1 MKALFT
7 KTLAVL
13 LSAMLLF
20 TAVPFA
26 ASAAAT
32 AEQQVGASSGTTG
45 SCTWTLD
52 DNSKLTISGNGA
64 MRNYDY
70 DSSPPWGRSI
80 KSVVI
85 EDSVTTIGSYAFEYC
100 TGLTSVTIPDS
111 VTSIGEEAF
120 RGCTG
125 LTSITI
131 PDSVTSIG
139 GSAFSSCT
147 GLKSVTIPDS
157 VTSIGSYAFD
167 NCTGLKGVY
176 ITDIAAWC
184 NIKFDSNS
192 SNPLYYAQNLYLNNQ
207 LVTDLV
213 IPDSVTSIGS
223 WAFSRCTGLSSVAI
237 PDSVTSIGGYAFS
250 RCTGLSSVTIPDSVT
265 SIEHLAFHD
274 CTGLTSVTIP
284 DSVTSIGGSAFYNT
298 AWYNNQ
304 PDGLVYAGKVAYVYK
319 GTMPDNTSIVL
330 KDGTKG
336 IAGSAFEDCTGLT
349 GITIPDSVTSIG
361 SEAFSDCTGL
371 TSVTIPDSVTS
382 IGNSAFWG
390 CTGLTSVTIGNSVT
404 SIGSYAFLE
413 CTGLTSVTI
422 PNSVTSIGEMAFDN
436 CGEGLTIYGYSGSA
450 AEEYAKNNNI
460 KFESIGKAP
469 DKTGDMDGDG
479 VINGKDAAVLARY
492 TSGWDGYADKVN
504 LDAADINGDGKVN
517 GQDSAILMRY
527 TSGWEGYARFFN

>member
-20 TAVPFA
+20 TAVPFG

-32 AEQQVGASSGTTG
+32 AELTVGVESGTTG
-45 SCTWTLD
+45 DCTWTLD
-52 DNSKLTISGNGA
+52 DEGTLTISGNGA

-70 DSSPPWGRSI
+70 DSTLPWGRSI

-85 EDSVTTIGSYAFEYC
+85 EDGVTSIGGDAFKGC
-100 TGLTSVTIPDS
+100 TGLTSITIPDS

-184 NIKFDSNS
+184 NIKFDGYV
-192 SNPLYYAQNLYLNNQ
+192 SNPLYYAHNLYLNNQ

-284 DSVTSIGGSAFYNT
+284 DSVTSIGSYAFWGCTVLTSVTIGNSVTSIGEGAFSDCTELKDVYIT
-298 AWYNNQ
+298 DIAAWCNIKFDDYSSNPLYYAHNLYLNNQ
-304 PDGLVYAGKVAYVYK
+304 LVTDLV
-319 GTMPDNTSIVL
+319 
-330 KDGTKG
+330 
-336 IAGSAFEDCTGLT
+336 
-349 GITIPDSVTSIG
+349 IPDSVTSIE
-361 SEAFSDCTGL
+361 SY
-371 TSVTIPDSVTS
+371 
-382 IGNSAFWG
+382 AFWG
-390 CTGLTSVTIGNSVT
+390 CTGLTSVTIPNSVT

-413 CTGLTSVTI
+413 CTGLASITI
-422 PNSVTSIGEMAFDN
+422 PDSVTSIGYGAFDD

-469 DKTGDMDGDG
+469 AKTGDTDGDG

-504 LDAADINGDGKVN
+504 LDAADINGDEKIN

-527 TSGWEGYARFFN
+527 TSGWDGYARFFN